1 MKPIKDFFLVLAGAA
16 TAYGIA
22 IALVFFVRWI
32 EGIRLLF
39 TN

>member
-1 MKPIKDFFLVLAGAA
+1 MKPTKAFFLVLAGAA
-16 TAYGIA
+16 IPYVIA
-22 IALVFFVRWI
+22 FTLVFFVRWI